1 MDLDFLKTYMRID
14 GNEDDL
20 YLQSLIEISEIY
32 IDSMVGENYKVDIKL
47 LKLSSLLQQKL
58 ISDMYE
64 SRGTQ
69 IPGGT
74 KTDRIVES
82 ILMKLSIADEV
93 VIV

>member
-20 YLQSLIEISEIY
+20 YLESLIEVSEIY
-32 IDSMVGENYKVDIKL
+32 IDSMVGENYKADMKL

-64 SRGTQ
+64 NRGTQ
-69 IPGGT
+69 IPSGT
-74 KTDRIVES
+74 KSDRIVES

-93 VIV
+93 VI